1 MLTCHCLVESFTRP
15 CISKVDLIKC
25 PVRVSVFSFSIV
37 LLIEM
42 TIKVTIVIEV
52 KLKFKSS

>member
-25 PVRVSVFSFSIV
+25 PVSVLISFSIV

-52 KLKFKSS
+52 KIKFKSS

>member
-1 MLTCHCLVESFTRP
+1 MLTFHCLVESFTRP

-25 PVRVSVFSFSIV
+25 PVSVFSFSIV

>member
-15 CISKVDLIKC
+15 CISKVELIKC
-25 PVRVSVFSFSIV
+25 PVSVLISFSIV